1 MDNQEFY
8 KEENIIQEEYTT
20 SEEQNIEPAQP
31 KEEKKEEIK
40 EQHKKVLSVLGFV
53 FGCVAFSVHC
63 LGFLGIP
70 GLILTAQAKK
80 KNQEIKGLNI
90 AARVT
95 SIIGIV
101 LFAIWFLTLPFK
113 IASWCKMYKYH
124 NFNNN
129 YYNMCMYNRPSQN
142 FNPQCGTPIPGQGP
156 GPAFQTVPDDFSCS
170 DKSEIK
176 EEKCECGCDECKK
189 NKCGK
194 NGCKK
199 DNKDSIKENNKEN
212 KQSKEKYKD
221 KK

>member
-8 KEENIIQEEYTT
+8 KEENIAQ
-20 SEEQNIEPAQP
+20 SEEQNIAPAQP
-31 KEEKKEEIK
+31 KEEKKEEVK
-40 EQHKKVLSVLGFV
+40 EQPKKVLSVLGFV

-80 KNQEIKGLNI
+80 KGQEIKGLNI

-101 LFAIWFLTLPFK
+101 LFAIWVLTLPFK
-113 IASWCKMYKYH
+113 IASWYKMYKYH
-124 NFNNN
+124 NYNNN

-142 FNPQCGTPIPGQGP
+142 FSPQCGTPIPGQGP

-170 DKSEIK
+170 SKSEIK
-176 EEKCECGCDECKK
+176 EEKCECDCDECKK
-189 NKCGK
+189 NNCKK
-194 NGCKK
+194 DSCKK
-199 DNKDSIKENNKEN
+199 DNKNCVKENNKEN
-212 KQSKEKYKD
+212 KQSKENYKD